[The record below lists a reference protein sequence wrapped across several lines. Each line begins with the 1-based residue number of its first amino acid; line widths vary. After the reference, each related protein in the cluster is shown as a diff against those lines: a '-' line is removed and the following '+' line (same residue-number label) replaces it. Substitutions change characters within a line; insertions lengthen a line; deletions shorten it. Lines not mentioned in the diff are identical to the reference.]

1 MPKNMMYY
9 MYGTEI
15 HQTKCKVHI
24 CKQALALHCY
34 ATVCGAEVS
43 CVVTSEKILP
53 PPLPHIP
60 PSSTLPSTTVPT
72 CLLNRTFL
80 HVSKPLLFSLCK
92 IFNLKYA
99 SLVI

>member
-15 HQTKCKVHI
+15 HKKKCKVHI
-24 CKQALALHCY
+24 CKQALALHCFSY

-43 CVVTSEKILP
+43 CVVKSEIFFYPHPFPIYLP
-53 PPLPHIP
+53 PPRPLHDCAYI
-60 PSSTLPSTTVPT
+60 
-72 CLLNRTFL
+72 CLLNRAFL
-80 HVSKPLLFSLCK
+80 HLLFSLCK

>member
-15 HQTKCKVHI
+15 HIKNVRYI
-24 CKQALALHCY
+24 YDGKQALALHCFSY

-60 PSSTLPSTTVPT
+60 PSSTLPSTIVPT
-72 CLLNRTFL
+72 CL
-80 HVSKPLLFSLCK
+80 
-92 IFNLKYA
+92 
-99 SLVI
+99 